1 MGKIKPF
8 WLAVAV
14 LMAMVIIMGWML
26 IQTQRRMA
34 WMQTRVQ
41 GLEEYR
47 ELDETRRA
55 FRDSVL
61 LNHEVEIQLQ
71 RVYHPFDGTE
81 RESPEFCYRYRQVK
95 LLQARLQ
102 ERERPFLGEE
112 YHMETQLY

>member
-1 MGKIKPF
+1 MGKMKPF
-8 WLAVAV
+8 WPAVTV
-14 LMAMVIIMGWML
+14 LTVMVILMGCML
-26 IQTQRRMA
+26 IRTQQKMA
-34 WMQTRVQ
+34 WMQARLQ

-47 ELDETRRA
+47 ELNETRRA

-61 LNHEVEIQLQ
+61 LGHEVEIQLQ

-81 RESPEFCYRYRQVK
+81 RESPEFCYCYRQVK

-102 ERERPFLGEE
+102 EQERPFLGEE